1 MQKTSRR
8 NFLKFAGVG
17 SAIAAGA
24 TIPAVEQLFGERTG
38 PIAIRAIGGVPAALL
53 PSYASYVLDGY
64 IDPVRKTGT
73 LTRTVLAGH
82 PDAVSAIALP
92 GLSQTVQVTDVRVM
106 GAQILVRGNIV
117 DRSQLSTGER
127 SDVEITIDRKGGLVW
142 TRSGANEMKLALQP

>member
-17 SAIAAGA
+17 GAIAATA
-24 TIPAVEQLFGERTG
+24 AVPAVEQLFGDRTG
-38 PIAIRAIGGVPAALL
+38 PIAIRAIGGVPAAPL

-82 PDAVSAIALP
+82 PGAVSAIALP
-92 GLSQTVQVTDVRVM
+92 GLSQTVQVTDVRVAS
-106 GAQILVRGNIV
+106 AQILVRGSIV
-117 DRSQLSTGER
+117 DRSQLLPGEQ
-127 SDVEITIDRKGGLVW
+127 SEVEITIDRKGGLVW
-142 TRSGANEMKLALQP
+142 TRSGANQIKLALQP